1 MNKLPA
7 TVCAFLLMSSI
18 ALAQAPPCISD
29 DPAAVPIDTI
39 RTSLAIASIDE
50 PVIADPAI
58 VVDSSSTGSGISYRT
73 KGKSN
78 GQITLDICIW
88 RTQTGITYSI
98 PLNSIRFSGD
108 GSAIDSMPTAT
119 LFDLMAQAAIG
130 QGFAE
135 GFTTCPPV
143 CGGTFVHVV
152 LPACVR
158 RLGKGLDTKFE
169 SCVPDACCDRT
180 YSLCCP
186 NGGTAPYV
194 ELVGAAGADC
204 PAGDAANGGDCES
217 LCH

>member
-29 DPAAVPIDTI
+29 NPDAVPIDTI
-39 RTSLAIASIDE
+39 RTSLSIASID
-50 PVIADPAI
+50 DPA
-58 VVDSSSTGSGISYRT
+58 VADTTVAVDSSSADTSISYRA

-88 RTQTGITYSI
+88 RTETGITYSI
-98 PLNSIRFSGD
+98 PLNSIRFSGE

-119 LFDLMAQAAIG
+119 LFDLLAQAAIG
-130 QGFAE
+130 QGLAA
-135 GFTTCPPV
+135 GYSTCPRV
-143 CGGTFVHVV
+143 CGTGFVHVV

-158 RLGKGLDTKFE
+158 RSGKGLDTKFE

-180 YSLCCP
+180 YSICCP
-186 NGGTAPYV
+186 DGGTTPYI

-204 PAGDAANGGDCES
+204 PAGDAANGGTCES

>member
-18 ALAQAPPCISD
+18 ALAQAPPCISGD
-29 DPAAVPIDTI
+29 STATPIDTI
-39 RTSLAIASIDE
+39 QTSLTIASVAE
-50 PVIADPAI
+50 PVIADTAV
-58 VVDSSSTGSGISYRT
+58 VVDSSSVSSGVSFRT

-88 RTQTGITYSI
+88 RTATGITYSI

-108 GSAIDSMPTAT
+108 GSAIDSMSTAT

-135 GFTTCPPV
+135 GYSTCPQV
-143 CGGTFVHVV
+143 CGSGFVHVV

-169 SCVPDACCDRT
+169 SCVPGACCDRT

-194 ELVGAAGADC
+194 ELVGASGADC
-204 PAGDAANGGDCES
+204 PAGDAANGGTCES